1 MRERAIT
8 ARNGDGSTL
17 RGYRVTEVFS
27 RTLFFAEIPE
37 PTGVREYAV
46 DIHYFAD
53 ELETGEQQDDR
64 PAPPAA
70 VYRDGVQILRSDIP
84 SVFPVPGG
92 VIEVVASMYG
102 LRRMHYVPDEG
113 PALQL
118 RPDPRAPE
126 GLRARFARSFPRT
139 SAAFGRV
146 ATIVIV
152 VGVIVAVPQALETV
166 SRLDVIAEQF
176 GVFTSPLRFP
186 GWLNGMLAMATVVA
200 GVERAL
206 TLRSHRLADTALDL
220 EGGD

>member
-1 MRERAIT
+1 MRKRAIT

-17 RGYRVTEVFS
+17 RGYRITEVFS

-37 PTGVREYAV
+37 ATGVHEYAV
-46 DIHYFAD
+46 DVHYFAD
-53 ELETGEQQDDR
+53 ELESGEPQADK
-64 PAPPAA
+64 AEPPVA
-70 VYRDGVQILRSDIP
+70 VYRDGVQVLRSDVP

-113 PALQL
+113 PERVL

-126 GLRARFARSFPRT
+126 GLRARFARSFPRA

-146 ATIVIV
+146 AVTVLV
-152 VGVIVAVPQALETV
+152 VGVIAAVPQALETV
-166 SRLDVIAEQF
+166 SRLDIIADQF
-176 GVFTSPLRFP
+176 GVFTSPLRLP
-186 GWLNGMLAMATVVA
+186 DWLNGLLAVATVVA

-206 TLRSHRLADTALDL
+206 TLRSHRLVDTALDL